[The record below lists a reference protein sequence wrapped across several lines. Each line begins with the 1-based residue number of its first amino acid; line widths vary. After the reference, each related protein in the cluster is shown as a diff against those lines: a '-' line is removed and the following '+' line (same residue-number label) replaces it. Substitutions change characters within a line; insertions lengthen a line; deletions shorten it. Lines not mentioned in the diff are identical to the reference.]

1 MMNWLYSQGDN
12 LNHNFCRIADPLD
25 PRPWCYTTDP
35 NVKFDY
41 CDCSGSIRR
50 PRPTPRPTSGPICQP
65 DAGTITRPFS
75 FEYTKYDNNASVLPR
90 QRSSVQWNVFGG
102 KDAILG
108 ELPSQ
113 VNLLYGGTQLNN
125 LRCGGTL
132 VSSTVS
138 AQCCHWCLDGYANQK
153 DSQESQV
160 SMNFHHSHE
169 FNFRK

>member
-25 PRPWCYTTDP
+25 PRPWCYTTNP

-41 CDCSGSIRR
+41 CDCSGPASGSIRR
-50 PRPTPRPTSGPICQP
+50 HRPTPRPTPRLTPGPTSRPMSGPMCQP

-90 QRSSVQWNVFGG
+90 QRSNGDWNIERVFGG

-113 VNLLYGGTQLNN
+113 VNLLYGGTQLHN
-125 LRCGGTL
+125 LLCGGTL

-138 AQCCHWCLDGYANQK
+138 TPCRR
-153 DSQESQV
+153 
-160 SMNFHHSHE
+160 FHQSIE
-169 FNFRK
+169 FP